1 MLVFTPQSPQPLVWT
16 PVVTYTT
23 WQAPLP
29 PAAVVP
35 VVPVQQVVPL
45 VPVQQQ
51 QQQIL
56 AWPQP
61 SYTIHYHR

>member
-1 MLVFTPQSPQPLVWT
+1 MLVFTPQPLLWT

-23 WQAPLP
+23 WQVPAP
-29 PAAVVP
+29 PAAVVRPIVP
-35 VVPVQQVVPL
+35 VVPVQQVVSL

-51 QQQIL
+51 QQIV

-61 SYTIHYHR
+61 SYAIHYHR